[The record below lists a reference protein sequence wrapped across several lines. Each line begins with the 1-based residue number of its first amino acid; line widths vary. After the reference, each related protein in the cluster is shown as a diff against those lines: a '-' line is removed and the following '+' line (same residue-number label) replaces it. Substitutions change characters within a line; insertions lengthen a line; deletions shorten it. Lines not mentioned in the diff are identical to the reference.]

1 MVGDVVL
8 ATGAVTSEGS
18 GRHTTVR
25 RELLLAQGGVLID
38 TPGLR
43 ERFRYGKNWV
53 WRPYFTKLLRL
64 QLHADLLIAP
74 IETNR
79 VAQ

>member
-43 ERFRYGKNWV
+43 EVQIWE
-53 WRPYFTKLLRL
+53 
-64 QLHADLLIAP
+64 DLGSGDGISR
-74 IETNR
+74 NCGGGN
-79 VAQ
+79 